1 MPGPLAGLKI
11 LEFAGIG
18 PCPLAG
24 QLLAD
29 LGADVILIE
38 RKSGKARPEEVN
50 HRGKRSIALN
60 LKSPQ
65 GVEIVLKLV
74 SRSDALIEGFRP
86 GVMERLGLGPEE
98 CLATNPKLVFGRM
111 TGWGQTGPL
120 AMTAGHDLNYLSITG
135 ALGMMGHADRPP
147 SPPLNLIADYGGGT
161 MFLLFGLMAALW
173 ESQRSGKGQVVDAA
187 MCDGVSAM
195 MGLFHTMRARGEW
208 NSERNANLL
217 DGGAPFYDCYET
229 ADGKFV
235 SIGPLEPP
243 FFQQFAEG
251 IGLSQTDID
260 RQYDR
265 SCWPDLKDKIRE
277 MMAGKTLAEWET
289 IFDGSD
295 ACLAPVLTMD
305 EAATNAHN
313 KARETHYEAE
323 GILQAA
329 AAPKFSRSKPGSSSA
344 PQPAGASTEDILQ
357 ELGIDSKTLADF
369 RERQII
375 T

>member
-24 QLLAD
+24 QILAD
-29 LGADVILIE
+29 LGSDVILIE

-60 LKSPQ
+60 LKSSE
-65 GVEIVLKLV
+65 GVEVVLKLV

-86 GVMERLGLGPEE
+86 GVMERLGIGPEE
-98 CLATNPKLVFGRM
+98 CLSTNPKLVFGRM

-135 ALGMMGHADRPP
+135 ALGMMGRADRPP

-195 MGLFHTMRARGEW
+195 MGLFHTMRAKGEW
-208 NSERNANLL
+208 SAERNTNLL

-243 FFQQFAEG
+243 FFQQLAEG

-265 SCWPDLKDKIRE
+265 AYWPELKDKIRE
-277 MMAGKTLAEWET
+277 IIAGKTLAEWEA

-313 KARETHYEAE
+313 EARETHYEAD

-329 AAPKFSRSKPGSSSA
+329 AAPKFSRSKSGRSAA
-344 PQPAGASTEDILQ
+344 PQPAGASTENILQ
-357 ELGIDSKTLADF
+357 ELGLDSKTLAEY

>member
-1 MPGPLAGLKI
+1 MPGPLTGLKI

-60 LKSPQ
+60 LKSSE
-65 GVEIVLKLV
+65 GVEVVLKLV

-111 TGWGQTGPL
+111 TGWGQSGPL

-173 ESQRSGKGQVVDAA
+173 EMQQSGKGQVVDVA

-195 MGLFHTMRARGEW
+195 MSLFHTMRARGEW
-208 NSERNANLL
+208 SAERNANLL

-235 SIGPLEPP
+235 SVGPLEPQ
-243 FFQQFAEG
+243 FFQQLAEG

-260 RQYDR
+260 RQYDHAY
-265 SCWPDLKDKIRE
+265 WPELKGKIRKII
-277 MMAGKTLAEWET
+277 AGKTVAEWENN
-289 IFDGSD
+289 FEGSD
-295 ACLAPVLTMD
+295 ACMAPVLTMD

-313 KARETHYEAE
+313 KARGTHYEAE

-329 AAPKFSRSKPGSSSA
+329 AAPKFSRSKPGRSSA
-344 PQPAGASTEDILQ
+344 AQPAGISTEDILQ
-357 ELGIDSKTLADF
+357 ELGIDSKTLADY